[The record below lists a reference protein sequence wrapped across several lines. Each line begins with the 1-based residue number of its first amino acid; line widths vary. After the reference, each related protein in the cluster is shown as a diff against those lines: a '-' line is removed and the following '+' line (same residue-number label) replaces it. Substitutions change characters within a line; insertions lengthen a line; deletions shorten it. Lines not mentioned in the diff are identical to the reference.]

1 MLFRSLHEEHAL
13 GVLKDLFGFPGR
25 SARTGGDA
33 PTKGVH
39 PSAVEAPGARN
50 ADLPGGWSLSTTPSP
65 KPHVPQSAGV
75 RAGCPRRVWLGRL
88 SSWGTSGL
96 YRGGWNAI
104 IAFFV
109 PASNLPLRF
118 APGRGYFWKIAWVV
132 WGVQRRGAHSAVGR
146 GKRCWWALW
155 LWCNGEAFLHRGGAF
170 FGRLLGWCGEF
181 SGAERTVLWVVGG
194 GVQFLFPLSQFFFV
208 SGSVWVFFRERTSA
222 PCVGLELG

>member
-1 MLFRSLHEEHAL
+1 MRAHPRRLPYS
-13 GVLKDLFGFPGR
+13 GR
-25 SARTGGDA
+25 SPKCHASAQRA
-33 PTKGVH
+33 QRPTSTPK
-39 PSAVEAPGARN
+39 
-50 ADLPGGWSLSTTPSP
+50 SLLTTPFP
-65 KPHVPQSAGV
+65 KPHVRRSVGA
-75 RAGCPRRVWLGRL
+75 RAEGAWRVWVGL
-88 SSWGTSGL
+88 SSGWGTSDL
-96 YRGGWNAI
+96 YQTPRKAI
-104 IAFFV
+104 SVFLV

-118 APGRGYFWKIAWVV
+118 APGRGFFWKIAWVV